1 MNTKKY
7 FCVEW
12 KRCFQSLYIYA
23 GVVGAWVMWMY
34 STQGETMGDVLNC
47 FMLTSQS
54 AGIILVFMLC
64 TLGHGISFF
73 EDTENRYFYYQAV
86 RGSLKRYVVEKSIV
100 VYLSSVLVYVTSQM
114 LFVLTIHMRYPW
126 QMSDGA
132 AYRDMV
138 QRSIFGYLL
147 DKGYPVF
154 YYLLI
159 GLRTGMLA
167 GVLVLLAVYL
177 STYLNSRI
185 FMIAVPA
192 IVYQLIRQILSI
204 FVPAHKCLDILFI
217 YGFYSR
223 VFASDILSTL
233 WTMTVSFLFS
243 TLLVIGIYIR
253 MKKKC

>member
-1 MNTKKY
+1 M
-7 FCVEW
+7 
-12 KRCFQSLYIYA
+12 
-23 GVVGAWVMWMY
+23 
-34 STQGETMGDVLNC
+34 
-47 FMLTSQS
+47 
-54 AGIILVFMLC
+54 
-64 TLGHGISFF
+64 
-73 EDTENRYFYYQAV
+73 
-86 RGSLKRYVVEKSIV
+86 
-100 VYLSSVLVYVTSQM
+100 TSQM

-253 MKKKC
+253 MKKKMLKLLRFILQSFRLQFVRKKTFVLFVLIFTLLEMYTFPIIRYSVEVDYSVSIWAFPFILSDIFFLFLFLCCILLL

>member
-100 VYLSSVLVYVTSQM
+100 VYLSSVFSLCDKPDAICSHDSYEISVADVRWCSIQRYGTEEYLW
-114 LFVLTIHMRYPW
+114 LF
-126 QMSDGA
+126 
-132 AYRDMV
+132 
-138 QRSIFGYLL
+138 
-147 DKGYPVF
+147 
-154 YYLLI
+154 
-159 GLRTGMLA
+159 TG
-167 GVLVLLAVYL
+167 
-177 STYLNSRI
+177 
-185 FMIAVPA
+185 
-192 IVYQLIRQILSI
+192 
-204 FVPAHKCLDILFI
+204 
-217 YGFYSR
+217 
-223 VFASDILSTL
+223 
-233 WTMTVSFLFS
+233 
-243 TLLVIGIYIR
+243 
-253 MKKKC
+253 